1 MDIFDLFSFIGGLC
15 LFMFGMNIMSKALE
29 QKAGHKLKSLVSKI
43 TSNRFLGLLTGLGIT
58 VVIQSS
64 SATTVMVVGFVNSG
78 IMSLNQAIHVI
89 MGANIGTTITAWI
102 LSLAGISSSNIF
114 IQLLKPSSFSPILAL
129 VGIVFYMFFKSDK
142 KKTTG
147 LILLGFSTLM
157 FGMET
162 MSSSVEYLKE
172 YDWFRNLFIMFEN
185 NPFLGVLV
193 GALVT
198 AIIQSSSASI
208 GILQAFA
215 TTGQITFGAAIP
227 IILGQNIGTCITA
240 MLSSIGT
247 NRNAKRASLIHLIFN
262 IMGTI
267 IALII
272 YLFVGYVIRPQIL
285 FAPATLIG
293 IALIH
298 SVFNIGCGIIL
309 FPFSNLLA
317 KIVVK
322 ILPDKN
328 VEVNSELDIR
338 FLDTPTLALEQVK
351 EKMMDMVNYT
361 QEALLN
367 SINLINDNDES
378 KIIKAEAK
386 TDHYEDLIGS
396 YLIKLS
402 SKEINDDEAKYIGLY
417 LKIIG
422 DLERIGDHS
431 LNILK
436 LKKEAKDT
444 EAMFSID
451 ATKSLETCYRAIKE
465 IWELTASSFE
475 KQSYEEALKIEP
487 LEQVIDILVKKAKDE
502 HIKRMQSNKCD
513 AYKGYLFIEL
523 LINIER
529 ISDHCSNIAGYIIDG
544 HKDNMES
551 HKNIINYRTYKEFK
565 SLYESYVNKYI
576 S

>member
-1 MDIFDLFSFIGGLC
+1 
-15 LFMFGMNIMSKALE
+15 
-29 QKAGHKLKSLVSKI
+29 
-43 TSNRFLGLLTGLGIT
+43 
-58 VVIQSS
+58 
-64 SATTVMVVGFVNSG
+64 
-78 IMSLNQAIHVI
+78 
-89 MGANIGTTITAWI
+89 
-102 LSLAGISSSNIF
+102 
-114 IQLLKPSSFSPILAL
+114 
-129 VGIVFYMFFKSDK
+129 
-142 KKTTG
+142 
-147 LILLGFSTLM
+147 M

>member
-129 VGIVFYMFFKSDK
+129 VGIIFYMFFKSDK

-444 EAMFSID
+444 EAMFSTD

-565 SLYESYVNKYI
+565 SLYDSYVNKYI